1 MKQQEFKAEIKDVHK
16 IVSFINLPE
25 NALKWAFN
33 SKIIIEK
40 EINAL
45 GVEDSDGQL
54 AGILGKRDVLLALAS
69 MH

>member
-1 MKQQEFKAEIKDVHK
+1 MG
-16 IVSFINLPE
+16 
-25 NALKWAFN
+25 FN

-54 AGILGKRDVLLALAS
+54 AGILGKRDVVLALAS